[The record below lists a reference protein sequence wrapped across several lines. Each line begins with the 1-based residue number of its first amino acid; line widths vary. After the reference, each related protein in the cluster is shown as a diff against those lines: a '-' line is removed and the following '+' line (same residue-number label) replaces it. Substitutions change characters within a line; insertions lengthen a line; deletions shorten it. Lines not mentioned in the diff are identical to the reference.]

1 MPSRLSE
8 RTGVN
13 SRRLWVYGGMAK
25 SPYEIAPGATFA
37 EAAHSSIRQQVDELL
52 RNLPG
57 TRAGDD
63 IEALHDMRVAS
74 RRLRAVLSVFETV
87 FSPKKFGPLEKQVAR
102 VTDALGAVRDAD
114 VQIEFLQRQRETVP
128 ESRQVG
134 LDALIAHLQKE
145 RDSERVHLVK
155 ALDQLE
161 KSQFRKDFDVLL
173 GDGIS
178 QKGGAHG

>member
-1 MPSRLSE
+1 
-8 RTGVN
+8 
-13 SRRLWVYGGMAK
+13 MAK
-25 SPYEIAPGATFA
+25 SPYEIAAGATFA

-52 RNLPG
+52 DNLPG

-87 FSPKKFGPLEKQVAR
+87 FPAKKFTPLEKQVAR

-114 VQIEFLQRQRETVP
+114 VQIEFLQKEKEAVP

-134 LDALIAHLQKE
+134 LDAFIAHLQKE
-145 RDSERVHLVK
+145 RDGERVHLVK
-155 ALDQLE
+155 ALDQLA
-161 KSQFRKDFDVLL
+161 KSDFRQDFDALL
-173 GDGIS
+173 GEKKS
-178 QKGGAHG
+178 AKGGDANG